1 MSMLKTLLG
10 GLALAMSMGALAQPS
25 ELTVDIRGVVLS
37 PGSYSLPVG
46 ARLNDAAR
54 TGQVSA
60 RAWFHGAALLRQSA
74 MEPQQRLKSGTLF
87 EINANRVHAQ
97 AENRTELLKLL
108 DRFYEKTQAMPVT
121 GRIVTEMDPLQQLI
135 LANNGLLEDGDR
147 LLYPARA
154 EQVRVTG
161 AVKDECVLPYQPG
174 AQPVAYLEACPRH
187 EAADPSVVY
196 LIQPNGE
203 WSVAGVAAWNSE
215 SANIALGA
223 VIYVPLKT
231 NWLSPIATGL
241 NDDMAAFLATQYYLG
256 GRFAE

>member
-37 PGSYSLPVG
+37 PGSYSLPSG

-97 AENRTELLKLL
+97 AENRTELLELL

-135 LANNGLLEDGDR
+135 LANNVLLEDGDR

-174 AQPVAYLEACPRH
+174 AQPVAYLKACPRH

-231 NWLSPIATGL
+231 TWLSPIAAGL
-241 NDDMAAFLATQYYLG
+241 NKDMAAFLATQYYLG